1 MKKSYIVIQQHWWCN
16 ADGHGVEYTT
26 DGIEFEKRDRA
37 IKHGFKMQES
47 DDFNIGVIE
56 NGRLISFDWMAKP
69 VGESP
74 ETLAE
79 IAEAIGYGVTSVSLE
94 SKA

>member
-1 MKKSYIVIQQHWWCN
+1 MTKSYIVIQQYWWCN
-16 ADGHGVEYTT
+16 AGSHGVEYTT
-26 DGIEFEKRDRA
+26 DGIEFEKRDKA
-37 IKHGFKMQES
+37 VKHGLKIQKS

-56 NGRLISFDWMAKP
+56 NGRLVSFDWMGTP

-79 IAEAIGYGVTSVSLE
+79 IAEAIGYSRTCGTLE
-94 SKA
+94 SKV